1 MSNWTWKKFPRS
13 PTWDWKNF
21 ENMQSRHLTFEG
33 KIDIFKALASS
44 KREFLA
50 QVLPVAKTI
59 LENIQCIQ
67 KDLWIQV
74 L

>member
-1 MSNWTWKKFPRS
+1 
-13 PTWDWKNF
+13 
-21 ENMQSRHLTFEG
+21 MQSRHLTFEG

-59 LENIQCIQ
+59 LENIQCIE
-67 KDLWIQV
+67 KDL
-74 L
+74 